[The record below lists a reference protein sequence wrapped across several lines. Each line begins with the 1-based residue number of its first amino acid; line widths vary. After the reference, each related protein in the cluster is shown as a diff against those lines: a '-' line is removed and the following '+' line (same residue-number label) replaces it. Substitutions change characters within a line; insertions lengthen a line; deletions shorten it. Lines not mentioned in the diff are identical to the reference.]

1 MFIGTFDRET
11 KLLLDKKFKFIQ
23 SRVVGKKILWLYAF
37 DKELYSKFNKKDKIF
52 LTKKLYF

>member
-23 SRVVGKKILWLYAF
+23 SRVVGKKVMWLYVF
-37 DKELYSKFNKKDKIF
+37 DKDKYMKFNKKDKTF
-52 LTKKLYF
+52 LTRKLFF

>member
-37 DKELYSKFNKKDKIF
+37 DKELYGKFNKKDKTF